1 MSQAPTRRAGRP
13 RDPDVD
19 RRALV
24 AAREVY
30 AERGWS
36 GFSVDEVARRSAIG
50 KGSLYR
56 RWPTKAGLLVAAVRE
71 RARFVA
77 EIDTGS
83 LRDDLVAFAE
93 QWMRFATT
101 GDGRLTEQMLAD
113 AHRAVEI
120 RTALADDA
128 YPDHVRGT
136 RAMIRRGVARGE
148 LPPATSVAL
157 VADLVAGAVRNHV
170 AVTPEHL
177 LERGPGQVHDYVVT
191 VVDTV
196 LAGVRAR

>member
-1 MSQAPTRRAGRP
+1 MSRADPRAAGRP

-19 RRALV
+19 RRALA

-36 GFSVDEVARRSAIG
+36 GLSLDEVARRSSIG
-50 KGSLYR
+50 KGSLYL
-56 RWPTKAGLLVAAVRE
+56 RWPTKAALLVAAVRD
-71 RARFVA
+71 RATFVS

-83 LRDDLVAFAE
+83 LRGDLVAFGEA
-93 QWMRFATT
+93 WMAYATAP
-101 GDGRLTEQMLAD
+101 DGRLTEQMLVD
-113 AHRAVEI
+113 AQRVPEVRA
-120 RTALADDA
+120 ALADDS
-128 YPDHVRGT
+128 YPDHVRAT
-136 RAMIRRGVARGE
+136 RAMVRRGIARGE

-170 AVTPEHL
+170 AATPEHL
-177 LERGPGQVHDYVVT
+177 LERAPEQVRDYVVA

-196 LAGVRAR
+196 LAGVRSR